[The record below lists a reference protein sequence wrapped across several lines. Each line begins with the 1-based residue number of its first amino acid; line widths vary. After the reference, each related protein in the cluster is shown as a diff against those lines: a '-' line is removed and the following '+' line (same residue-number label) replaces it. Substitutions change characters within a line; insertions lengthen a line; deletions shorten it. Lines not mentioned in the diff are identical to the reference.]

1 LWEPEDFAQI
11 HRWHQEPPRDRDPRP
26 SRPELSSGR
35 RELRTDTLLFV
46 GVVNLDA
53 QRLEKFQILIADLEF
68 RIRTEGGDQGSLVG
82 GALALFAD
90 ADGGF
95 ENKKNIVAAFL
106 DAGNNLGDLLGIGQR
121 SVNRFSKFFHELLQ
135 LLIHES
141 PRNRTPLT
149 GGMTMIAMPP
159 IAIVPSLAAKI
170 D

>member
-1 LWEPEDFAQI
+1 MAPRPAKGQVPPTVQPRAEG
-11 HRWHQEPPRDRDPRP
+11 RPPRAENR
-26 SRPELSSGR
+26 
-35 RELRTDTLLFV
+35 TLLFV

-159 IAIVPSLAAKI
+159 NAIVPSLAAKI